1 MLNAFRNKRS
11 NILVWVLMVMLVVG
25 LAGFGIGVSG
35 GLGNQDVAQVG
46 DRSVT
51 AEQYGRALDQEL
63 RSISSQLGRNL
74 PMSEARQY
82 GIDRMVLG
90 RLVNDATLDAE
101 ASRLGL
107 SMGDETVREQVVA
120 APAFRG
126 PDGKFDRD
134 TYAFVLERT
143 GLSPAE
149 FEEQV
154 RRESARSLVGAGIQ
168 SATTMP
174 DTAALTVLDFLGEKR
189 SFDWVRLDPSL
200 LTEPVPAPTEA
211 DLEAE
216 HAAHPDRYTRPE
228 TRRITYASVTPESLA
243 AGIEIPEDELR
254 AAYETDI
261 AHFSTPERRI
271 LDRIGFATEDD
282 AAAAKSRID
291 AGEADFDSIAAERGL
306 TAAEI
311 DQGTLAAEDL
321 ASGARDAVFGLDGPG
336 IVGPVQTPLGP
347 SLYRINA
354 ILGASTVPFE
364 EARAEIADKR
374 ALEEARNA
382 ILDEAAGI
390 SDLIA
395 GGAKLEEIAAETDME
410 LGTIDLNAETTGGLA
425 DDPAFVELAQAAR
438 PGEETDLAE
447 LADGGLV
454 TLRVEAIDPAAVIPL
469 EEIRDRVA
477 ADWTAARTAE
487 ALAALAETYRQE
499 LDQGLD
505 FPALAERLGQAVS
518 TGGPLTRGE
527 TVEGV
532 PPELVADIF
541 TTDPGETVTRPD
553 GTDVILA
560 QTTAIEAFDPQ
571 ADGNG
576 TVSEDLKAQFRTQA
590 ADDLL
595 ALYTDALRRERGVT
609 VNQNLIDATLTRFP

>member
-154 RRESARSLVGAGIQ
+154 RRESARSLVGAGI
-168 SATTMP
+168 
-174 DTAALTVLDFLGEKR
+174 
-189 SFDWVRLDPSL
+189 
-200 LTEPVPAPTEA
+200 
-211 DLEAE
+211 
-216 HAAHPDRYTRPE
+216 
-228 TRRITYASVTPESLA
+228 
-243 AGIEIPEDELR
+243 EIPEDELR

-347 SLYRINA
+347 SLYRVNA